1 MSESTINFLSNWNTF
16 MFILSPTALGI
27 GIFIFGFYKI
37 KLASTK
43 VLKEKYDLVSKR
55 EYGYLLSAHV
65 AVATAIFFICNT
77 YAADGLTHSFM
88 WFWIRL
94 FIALCIGVLYGY
106 VALLM
111 LKFYY
116 PTQQA
121 KRLKVYRYQ
130 PRINPKTGNTMK
142 LLSEEEEDAYLDEGM
157 QAEENVFSVDYDVW
171 IDIDSGDTHIEK
183 YEGRLHAME
192 CDRCGFQTLRLEK
205 EEITQEATYSEEGEL
220 IKHYKCSYC
229 KRIKRR
235 TVKLSMQKSASDFK
249 LTDATQFVED
259 PLNEGPRVVLVNVD
273 IHTTGGQVK
282 KFEFQNLN
290 EAQKFLKE
298 FDLKKLEEE
307 SA

>member
-1 MSESTINFLSNWNTF
+1 MSESIVNFLSTWGTA
-16 MFILSPTALGI
+16 MYILSPVFLGI
-27 GIFIFGFYKI
+27 GIIIFTFYKI
-37 KLASTK
+37 KLSSTK
-43 VLKEKYDLVSKR
+43 AYKDKYDLVSKR
-55 EYGYLLSAHV
+55 EYGFLLSAHFSI
-65 AVATAIFFICNT
+65 AAAIFFICNT
-77 YAADGLTHSFM
+77 YQAEGLNHSFL

-94 FIALCIGVLYGY
+94 FISLCIGVLYGY

-121 KRLKVYRYQ
+121 KRLKIYRYE
-130 PRINPKTGNTMK
+130 PRVNPKTGNKMK

-157 QAEENVFSVDYDVW
+157 QAEEDVFSVDYDVW
-171 IDIDSGDTHIEK
+171 IDVETGDTHIEK

-205 EEITQEATYSEEGEL
+205 EEITQEITEDQEGEL

-235 TVKLSMQKSASDFK
+235 TVKLSKQKSASDFK
-249 LTDATQFVED
+249 ITETTQFVED
-259 PLNEGPRVVLVNVD
+259 PLNDGPRIALVKVD
-273 IHTTGGQVK
+273 IHTTDGQVK
-282 KFEFQNLN
+282 NFEFQNTN

-298 FDLKKLEEE
+298 FDLRKLEED
-307 SA
+307 AV

>member
-1 MSESTINFLSNWNTF
+1 MNESTINFLYNWNTA
-16 MFILSPTALGI
+16 MLILSPIFLGI
-27 GIFIFGFYKI
+27 GIFIFVFYKI
-37 KLASTK
+37 KLAKTK
-43 VLKEKYDLVSKR
+43 ALKEKYDLVSKR

-65 AVATAIFFICNT
+65 AVAAAIFFICNT

-116 PTQQA
+116 PTKQA
-121 KRLKVYRYQ
+121 KRLKNYRYQ
-130 PRINPKTGNTMK
+130 PRVNPKTGNTMK

-157 QAEENVFSVDYDVW
+157 QAEEDVFSVDYDVW
-171 IDIDSGDTHIEK
+171 IDVDTGDTHIEK
-183 YEGRLHAME
+183 YEGRLHALE

-205 EEITQEATYSEEGEL
+205 EEITQEASEGEEGEL

-229 KRIKRR
+229 KRIKRK
-235 TVKLSMQKSASDFK
+235 TVKLSTQKSASDFK
-249 LTDATQFVED
+249 VTDATRFIED
-259 PLNEGPRVVLVNVD
+259 PLNDGPRVVMVKVD

-282 KFEFQNLN
+282 NFEFQNLN

-298 FDLKKLEEE
+298 FDLSKLEEE
-307 SA
+307 AS

>member
-1 MSESTINFLSNWNTF
+1 MSESTINFLIKWNEM
-16 MFILSPTALGI
+16 MFILAPAACGLGI
-27 GIFIFGFYKI
+27 AIYVFYKI
-37 KLASTK
+37 KLSSTK
-43 VLKEKYDLVSKR
+43 EYKAKYDLVSKS
-55 EYGYLLSAHV
+55 EYGYLLSAHI
-65 AVATAIFFICNT
+65 AIASAIFFICNT
-77 YAADGLTHSFM
+77 YEAAGLNQAFM

-94 FIALCIGVLYGY
+94 FISLCIGVLYGY

-121 KRLKVYRYQ
+121 KRLKIYRYK
-130 PRINPKTGNTMK
+130 PRVNPKTGNQMK

-171 IDIDSGDTHIEK
+171 IDIDTGDTKIEK

-205 EEITQEATYSEEGEL
+205 EEITQEASEDQEGEL
-220 IKHYKCSYC
+220 IKHYKCTYC

-235 TVKLSMQKSASDFK
+235 TVKLSTQKSASDFK
-249 LTDATQFVED
+249 ITEHTQFVED
-259 PLNEGPRVVLVNVD
+259 PLHDGLRVVVVKLE

-282 KFEFQNLN
+282 NFEFQNIN

-298 FDLKKLEEE
+298 FDLRKLEEE
-307 SA
+307 TV

>member
-1 MSESTINFLSNWNTF
+1 M
-16 MFILSPTALGI
+16 
-27 GIFIFGFYKI
+27 
-37 KLASTK
+37 STK
-43 VLKEKYDLVSKR
+43 VLKDKYDLVSKR
-55 EYGYLLSAHV
+55 EYGFLLSAHI
-65 AVATAIFFICNT
+65 AVAISIFFICNT
-77 YAADGLTHSFM
+77 YEADGLTHSFM

-116 PTQQA
+116 PSQQA
-121 KRLKVYRYQ
+121 KRLKIYRYQ

-142 LLSEEEEDAYLDEGM
+142 LLSEEDEDAYLDEGM
-157 QAEENVFSVDYDVW
+157 QAEEDVFSVDYDVW
-171 IDIDSGDTHIEK
+171 IDVDSGDSHIEK

-205 EEITQEATYSEEGEL
+205 EEITQEASHYEEGEL

-249 LTDATQFVED
+249 ITEATRFVED
-259 PLNEGPRVVLVNVD
+259 PLSEGPRVVMVKVD

-282 KFEFQNLN
+282 NFEFQNLN

-298 FDLKKLEEE
+298 FDLSKLEEE
-307 SA
+307 EAS